1 MARKPVDFAKEKQ
14 ETATPAMEALARLY
28 KALLAVP
35 PFALRDGRTVVVE
48 AYRPPAI
55 NDDGEAEC
63 GVDVKLPDGHLEFTL
78 RNSGW
83 GKSFTD
89 ALANKPVKRGGG
101 NKHR

>member
-1 MARKPVDFAKEKQ
+1 MARKPVDFVKEEQ
-14 ETATPAMEALARLY
+14 ATTTPAMEALAHLH

-35 PFALRDGRTVVVE
+35 PFTLKDGRKVYVE
-48 AYRPPAI
+48 AYQQPAI

-89 ALANKPVKRGGG
+89 ALANKLGKRGR
-101 NKHR
+101 KR